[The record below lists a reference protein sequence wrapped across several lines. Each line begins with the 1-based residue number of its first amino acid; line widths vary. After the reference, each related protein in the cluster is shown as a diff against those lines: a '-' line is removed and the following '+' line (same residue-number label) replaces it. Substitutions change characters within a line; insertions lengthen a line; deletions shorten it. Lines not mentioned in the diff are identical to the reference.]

1 METQH
6 RKSSLTGTCDL
17 SSGDVIAWGGS
28 WEIYISLTSLL
39 RSLAGAFWW
48 PNPTGSQRAREPFHA
63 VPIRHTQKRKRC
75 IWRGKKK
82 RELFSTVTMKIAQIY
97 PDLRQT
103 IWKIVLGF
111 FPPWTTTYTNRFLD
125 EILITSTS
133 SIFAETEKASFPA
146 QILSIRLSL
155 ATRNRKPD

>member
-1 METQH
+1 MPEEEAGRFISHLPPSFGLLLGHSDGQIQPEA
-6 RKSSLTGTCDL
+6 KGQESL
-17 SSGDVIAWGGS
+17 SIA
-28 WEIYISLTSLL
+28 I
-39 RSLAGAFWW
+39 
-48 PNPTGSQRAREPFHA
+48 
-63 VPIRHTQKRKRC
+63 PIRHTQKRKRY

>member
-1 METQH
+1 
-6 RKSSLTGTCDL
+6 
-17 SSGDVIAWGGS
+17 
-28 WEIYISLTSLL
+28 
-39 RSLAGAFWW
+39 
-48 PNPTGSQRAREPFHA
+48 
-63 VPIRHTQKRKRC
+63 
-75 IWRGKKK
+75 
-82 RELFSTVTMKIAQIY
+82 MKIAQIY

-103 IWKIVLGF
+103 IWKIVLRF
-111 FPPWTTTYTNRFLD
+111 FPPWTTTYTKRFLD